1 MSGHVTLEHC
11 SCFLLLKK
19 KKFAIDC
26 QVVTKIDLKHS
37 DEKC

>member
-1 MSGHVTLEHC
+1 MSDTLPKNIAVA
-11 SCFLLLKK
+11 FAVKK